1 MGIKANCSKNRM
13 AELGK
18 MLILFGGMLLVV
30 GVLLT
35 LGGKLPWLGR
45 LPGDIVIQRD
55 NFSFYFPL
63 GTCILLSV
71 LLSILFALFRR

>member
-1 MGIKANCSKNRM
+1 M

-18 MLILFGGMLLVV
+18 MLILFGGLVV
-30 GVLLT
+30 LVGILLA
-35 LGGKLPWLGR
+35 LGGKVPWLGR

-63 GTCILLSV
+63 ATSLLISALLS
-71 LLSILFALFRR
+71 LLFLFLRR